1 MVAMT
6 ASVDRVLARSGEC
19 ELRFAY
25 LTGAPA
31 STYTP
36 KNATGGTIKVVS
48 CYDGDDGY
56 DAVTASV
63 SAGVVTIDAAG
74 ATTTIYHLTYVLYR

>member
-1 MVAMT
+1 MTAMT
-6 ASVDRVLARSGEC
+6 SAVERVLSKDGEI
-19 ELRFAY
+19 EVRFAY

-36 KNATGGTIKVVS
+36 SNATGVVIKIIS
-48 CYDGDDGY
+48 CYDCDAAY

-63 SAGVVTIDAAG
+63 SNGVITVDAAG
-74 ATTTIYHLTYVLYR
+74 GTTTLYALTYALYR